1 MADLE
6 RARQLLEEGGYTCVL
21 CKGDVV
27 YSSRERGV
35 RPVLDWI
42 TAGVDLKDFSAAD
55 KVVGKAAAFLF
66 VLAGIS
72 RLHTAVISEPA
83 RDVLREYGIDAE
95 YDRCVPGIINRAGD
109 GPCPM
114 ESAVRE
120 TEDPEE
126 AIGLIRNKLAE
137 MRAKQP
143 PEEKQ

>member
-6 RARQLLEEGGYTCVL
+6 RARQLLEEGEYTCVL

-27 YSSRERGV
+27 YSSCERGV

-42 TAGVDLKDFSAAD
+42 TTGVDLKDFSAAD

-83 RDVLREYGIDAE
+83 RDVLRKHGVDVK

-114 ESAVRE
+114 EAAVRE

-126 AIGLIRNKLAE
+126 AIDLIWNKLAE
-137 MRAKQP
+137 MHAKRP